1 MKTRAV
7 RLYGADDIRLDEFEL
22 PEIKEDEILVRVVS
36 DSICMSTYKLLKQ
49 GTGHKRCPKDVAEN
63 PIIIGHEPQKF
74 ILESQTELLEVEMG
88 KCLYCIGPWIVH
100 DLRDQCVDMRIP
112 FQVPAKGVKACDHP
126 ELS

>member
-49 GTGHKRCPKDVAEN
+49 GTGHKRVYD
-63 PIIIGHEPQKF
+63 F
-74 ILESQTELLEVEMG
+74 
-88 KCLYCIGPWIVH
+88 
-100 DLRDQCVDMRIP
+100 
-112 FQVPAKGVKACDHP
+112 
-126 ELS
+126 